1 MIVLRSLCCICSLLI
16 AGCGWNNF
24 AVQGYSVPVSLPKTA
39 GTNTVGR
46 NSVVLSS
53 CEISLGEPYFWRDWQ
68 PVVIDPGPDGGSPLR
83 VAVVL
88 QITNLGDV
96 IQQIAWEGSL
106 TDVDEVSYLMQF
118 TDRSQTP
125 MNSVT
130 LAPGEKYT
138 IHLVDHDGPYLPVG
152 SKASLSLRLTVD
164 DKNTGNITTLPVIVN
179 QTM

>member
-24 AVQGYSVPVSLPKTA
+24 AVQGYSEAVSLPKPA

-68 PVVIDPGPDGGSPLR
+68 PVVVDAGPDGGSPLR
-83 VAVVL
+83 VGVIL
-88 QITNLGDV
+88 QIANLADIV
-96 IQQIAWEGSL
+96 QQIAWDGSVI
-106 TDVDEVSYLMQF
+106 DGDDVSYPVQF
-118 TDRSQTP
+118 TDRSQILQD
-125 MNSVT
+125 SVT

-138 IHLVDHDGPYLPVG
+138 IELVAHDGPYLPVG
-152 SKASLSLRLTVD
+152 SKASLNLSLTID
-164 DKNTGNITTLPVIVN
+164 EKNSGNITSAIFPVN